1 MYESHWNLKRRPF
14 ENWSDDALYYPS
26 EVHQTGLLKL
36 RYGVE
41 NRRSAAVLCG
51 DSGMGK
57 SILLSSFVDQL
68 PEDFAPIAQVVFP
81 TLPSEQ
87 LLSYIAD
94 QWTGTTGPDTEP
106 MRSSLGRIEQFLRK
120 NVEAKKHAVL
130 IVDEAHLLTDPQ
142 QLETLRLLLNVN
154 ATVPEAE
161 SAWTLIL
168 VGHPSLIGLVEHN
181 QALDGR
187 VSVKCVLQRLS
198 LEQTAGYIQHRLA
211 AVGGDIDAIF
221 SPEAIEAV
229 QLRSSGVP
237 RRINR
242 LCDLGLMVA
251 YAEDQSRIE
260 AHHIEGVYNELVSIP
275 T

>member
-1 MYESHWNLKRRPF
+1 MYESHWNLKQRPF
-14 ENWSDDALYYPS
+14 ENWSDDAFYYPS
-26 EVHQTGLLKL
+26 DVHQTGLLKL

-68 PEDFAPIAQVVFP
+68 TDEFAPVAQVLFP
-81 TLPSEQ
+81 TLPCDE

-94 QWTGTTGPDTEP
+94 QWTGSTGPDGES
-106 MRSSLGRIEQFLRK
+106 MRSSLGRIEAFLRK

-154 ATVPEAE
+154 ANVPKAE

-168 VGHPSLIGLVEHN
+168 VGHPSLINLVERN

-198 LEQTAGYIQHRLA
+198 MEQTAGYIQHRLA
-211 AVGGDIDAIF
+211 AAGGNFDQIF
-221 SPEAIEAV
+221 SGEAIEAV

-251 YAEDQSRIE
+251 YAEEQTRIE